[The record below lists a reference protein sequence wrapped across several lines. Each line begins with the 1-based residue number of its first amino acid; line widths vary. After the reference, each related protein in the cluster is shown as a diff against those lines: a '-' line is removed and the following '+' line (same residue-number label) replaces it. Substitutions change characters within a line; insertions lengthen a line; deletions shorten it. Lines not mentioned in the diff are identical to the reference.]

1 MKSLFLKNGMPVAAV
16 LLAMAGAFA
25 TTSMQSS
32 TKADTLAIRP
42 GYFTDSNGQCTEEE
56 PIDCSNIQKPQLCRL
71 NVTSGPVAYE
81 KDDQNNC
88 VQPRYRIVNGQ

>member
-32 TKADTLAIRP
+32 PKADILAIRP
-42 GYFTDSNGQCTEEE
+42 GYFPDSNGDCTDEE
-56 PIDCSNIQKPQLCRL
+56 PIDCSTNLKAQFCRL
-71 NVTSGPVAYE
+71 NVTSGPVAYD
-81 KDDQNNC
+81 KDEENNC
-88 VQPRYRIVNGQ
+88 VQPLYRVVNGQ